1 MGLKPSQG
9 KRQWKRRR
17 KDLVMSEFSKA
28 LLVGAGQGRAWH
40 GMAWQIWQAGRQ
52 AGRPKF
58 GAENHVLSKT
68 GRGLWQSCGLQRLIV
83 HPR

>member
-1 MGLKPSQG
+1 MGLKPRQG

-40 GMAWQIWQAGRQ
+40 GMAGRGGQ